1 MNRYTVLLLLPDFV
15 ADTYGIDTYTAHV
28 VAHDPCRAVR
38 VAQVD
43 AVTEHHDY
51 NPDPVS
57 EMRGRDIYLDV
68 FDTED
73 EAEQFRQ
80 EQLADL

>member
-43 AVTEHHDY
+43 AATEHHDY
-51 NPDPVS
+51 NPDPDDFHPLFTTD
-57 EMRGRDIYLDV
+57 GWI
-68 FDTED
+68 ED
-73 EAEQFRQ
+73 RTHETWR
-80 EQLADL
+80 